1 VLTWLLELQLL
12 SWVLSSRILTFVILV
27 CFVSF
32 LFCFVR
38 TKAQPPIYYM
48 TAKPL
53 VEDATEVEQHKE
65 KVVGILILINH
76 LDSLHGFLL

>member
-1 VLTWLLELQLL
+1 
-12 SWVLSSRILTFVILV
+12 
-27 CFVSF
+27 
-32 LFCFVR
+32 
-38 TKAQPPIYYM
+38 M